1 MMRLLVIAVVLA
13 LACRMLL
20 GKWPW
25 DYLQTRSDGRQ
36 RLGRARR
43 LLGVGRKASRS
54 EIREAH
60 RRMAAILHP
69 DRGGS
74 TAKLAEVNAARDLLL
89 ARLPADNISHEPPES
104 LQ

>member
-1 MMRLLVIAVVLA
+1 MMRILFIALVVAVG
-13 LACRMLL
+13 CRLLL

-25 DYLQTRSDGRQ
+25 EYLQTRSRGGKEID
-36 RLGRARR
+36 RARR
-43 LLGVGRKASRS
+43 LLGVSPKASER

-89 ARLPADNISHEPPES
+89 ALLPQNTIDQEPPEPP
-104 LQ
+104 Q

>member
-1 MMRLLVIAVVLA
+1 MMRILVIAVVIA
-13 LACRMLL
+13 LACRLLL

-25 DYLQTRSDGRQ
+25 EYLQTRSAGGRQ
-36 RLGRARR
+36 LAQARR
-43 LLGVGRKASRS
+43 LLGVSPKASRT

-89 ARLPADNISHEPPES
+89 ARLPQDNISQEPPES
-104 LQ
+104 PQ

>member
-1 MMRLLVIAVVLA
+1 MMRALVIAAVIA
-13 LACRMLL
+13 LACRLLL
-20 GKWPW
+20 GKYPW
-25 DYLQTRSDGRQ
+25 QYLWTRSAGGRQ
-36 RLGRARR
+36 LAQARR
-43 LLGVGRKASRS
+43 LLGVSPQASRS

-89 ARLPADNISHEPPES
+89 TRLPTDSID
-104 LQ
+104 

>member
-1 MMRLLVIAVVLA
+1 MMRLLVIAAVIA
-13 LACRMLL
+13 LACRPLL

-25 DYLQTRSDGRQ
+25 QYLQTRSAGERQ
-36 RLGRARR
+36 LAQARR
-43 LLGVGRKASRS
+43 LLGVSPKASRS

-74 TAKLAEVNAARDLLL
+74 GAKLAEVNAARDLLL
-89 ARLPADNISHEPPES
+89 ARLPQDNISQEPPEPP
-104 LQ
+104 Q